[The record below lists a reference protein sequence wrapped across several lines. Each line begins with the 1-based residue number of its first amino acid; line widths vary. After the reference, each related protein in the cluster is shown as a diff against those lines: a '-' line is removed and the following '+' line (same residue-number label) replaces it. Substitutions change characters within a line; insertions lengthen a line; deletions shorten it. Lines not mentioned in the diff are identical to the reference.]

1 MKMNREL
8 RRFGAIPL
16 LAAAVALTGLMAAG
30 CTGAGISHDKAKE
43 LHKQVQTHG
52 LIIGFEGLQPFSG
65 HDADDLTRRVGK
77 DLGLAHVATTGNP
90 GAHMPFIV
98 EANANHQPIYI
109 VGYSLGG
116 NEAKSLAWR
125 CKEAGI
131 PIAGLFLLDPGA
143 MGLFN
148 GKIPANV
155 RKVVFYCSGSYS
167 SSITEKPPGEVLEDP
182 TRTRLEFEDLERF
195 NHLNLPSHVTR
206 KIKAQI
212 AEDGGGR

>member
-1 MKMNREL
+1 MKVNCSRHIIVHQL
-8 RRFGAIPL
+8 V
-16 LAAAVALTGLMAAG
+16 VALVTAIGLIAAG
-30 CTGAGISHDKAKE
+30 CTGDAISGDKARQLRKD
-43 LHKQVQTHG
+43 VQTRG
-52 LIIGFEGLQPFSG
+52 LIVGFEGLQPFSG
-65 HDADDLTRRVGK
+65 HRADNLTRKVARE
-77 DLGLAHVATTGNP
+77 LGLAQAATSGNP

-143 MGLFN
+143 AGLFN

-155 RKVVFYCSGSYS
+155 RKVVFYCSGTYAGSV
-167 SSITEKPPGEVLEDP
+167 TERPPGEILEDP
-182 TRTRLEFEDLERF
+182 TRTRLEFEDLERL
-195 NHLNLPSHVTR
+195 NHMNLPAHVAR

-212 AEDGGGR
+212 AEDAGRK

>member
-1 MKMNREL
+1 MNTNSGL
-8 RRFGAIPL
+8 SRFVVVSLLVAAI
-16 LAAAVALTGLMAAG
+16 ASVGLVAAG
-30 CTGAGISHDKAKE
+30 CTGAGISRGKAKE

-65 HDADDLTRRVGK
+65 HHADDLTRRVAK
-77 DLGLAHVATTGNP
+77 DLGLAHAATSGNP
-90 GAHMPFIV
+90 EAHMPFII

-116 NEAKSLAWR
+116 NEAKSIAWR
-125 CKEAGI
+125 CKRAGI

-148 GKIPANV
+148 GKIPDNV

-167 SSITEKPPGEVLEDP
+167 SSVTEKPPGEVLEDP
-182 TRTRLEFEDLERF
+182 TRTRLEFEDLERL
-195 NHLNLPSHVTR
+195 NHLNLPANVTR
-206 KIKAQI
+206 RIKAQI
-212 AEDGGGR
+212 AEDSGRR